1 MGYSEMH
8 RLPEITPRTV
18 SSSTEASEG
27 VNTLYKISA
36 ISSLLCMNRFKST
49 KIPKSLTLISN
60 TIDIFGR
67 RLETELDSDHCL
79 KPEELR
85 LHRLLKKKHYYYG
98 AYLSALTS
106 MPILSSANDVQIL
119 SSMVAKTSAITSI
132 KVLDNINDRFSN
144 KQEAVESQR
153 EHLRAFTEK
162 SFEPEPRENF
172 LERAE
177 NSCMSMARWTFDSV
191 SQGLDRASETLR
203 IYLRDFADYIDGQ
216 IRSMDEK
223 ADRSKPATTIQEYIQ
238 KVNEKSVG
246 RIWVDIDFCF
256 LEKSLGK
263 LDQDE
268 LKAILYVR
276 KAADYFFKGCNLYDD
291 IADLDEDLKLGILS
305 SVPLLALDRGR
316 MEESDLR
323 RDRMGLLKILRK
335 REVINEVLQLADLIF
350 LQGFKPLL
358 EAKELNEVIDIDAL
372 IFGAKVLRIF
382 AIRKWVLRERSFNS
396 LCKTAVSFG
405 NPRMYRISD
414 HVAAYAKYI

>member
-1 MGYSEMH
+1 
-8 RLPEITPRTV
+8 LITFR
-18 SSSTEASEG
+18 ADEG
-27 VNTLYKISA
+27 ANTLYKFSA
-36 ISSLLCMNRFKST
+36 ISLLLSMNRFRST
-49 KIPKSLTLISN
+49 KFPRSLRLTKDAV
-60 TIDIFGR
+60 DIFR
-67 RLETELDSDHCL
+67 QRLETGLDNARCL
-79 KPEELR
+79 SADRLR
-85 LHRLLKKKHYYYG
+85 LHRLLKNKHYYYG
-98 AYLSALTS
+98 AYLSTLTS
-106 MPILSSANDVQIL
+106 LPILSSSTNDLHVL
-119 SSMVAKTSAITSI
+119 RSMTAKTSAITSI
-132 KVLDNINDRFSN
+132 KALDNINDRISN
-144 KQEAVESQR
+144 KQETVESQKK
-153 EHLRAFTEK
+153 HLRAFTEELFDLEPGE
-162 SFEPEPRENF
+162 SF
-172 LERAE
+172 LGRAE

-203 IYLRDFADYIDGQ
+203 IYLRDFAAYIDGQ

-246 RIWVDIDFCF
+246 KIWVDIDFCF

-268 LKAILYVR
+268 LKSILYVR

-323 RDRMGLLKILRK
+323 RDKMDLLKILRK
-335 REVINEVLQLADLIF
+335 REVINEALQLADLIF

-358 EAKELNEVIDIDAL
+358 EAKELNEIIDIDAL
-372 IFGAKVLRIF
+372 MFGAKVLRIF
-382 AIRKWVLRERSFNS
+382 AIRKWVLHERSFNS